1 MPSLSKIIKKINQAK
16 SAINS
21 VKGIKSKL
29 ESINWESVADADELK
44 EQAEKARRLLS
55 DRKSSLE
62 KALDPNNAKR
72 NKSKKS
78 PPNGYIELEY
88 PLHDKLENHI
98 VFTTRPRRNRPSG
111 NRGDNLLNEGNKQLE
126 IFLHV
131 PDDLQS
137 SAMVSY
143 EQGEVGLMTRG
154 LVEAFNQENV
164 IQGMSKGMDA
174 LVAAGSKMFGDMLN
188 GLSGNNMYF
197 LQGKAKNPM
206 MEQMLKGVDF
216 RTFAFTYIFVPKS
229 EEEAD
234 MINQIIY
241 QFRTAMLPDTYAP
254 LGGGDLE
261 AEAFFNY
268 PNTFEVEFD
277 GPIADKV
284 DGFLPCVLTK
294 CDVNHTGGLKF
305 STYRNGQPIKTQMSL
320 EFTEIRIMTQE
331 NYQEISPLGDKSI
344 AGTTSLLDNMGDKKE
359 RDRLAGVGAENER
372 QRKEEAEKRYIE
384 QQKQKKKDGTD
395 G

>member
-16 SAINS
+16 AAINS

-55 DRKSSLE
+55 DRKASLE
-62 KALDPNNAKR
+62 KALDPNNATKR
-72 NKSKKS
+72 KSKKS
-78 PPNGYIELEY
+78 PPSGFIELEY
-88 PLHDKLENHI
+88 PIHDKLENHI
-98 VFTTRPRRNRPSG
+98 VFTTRSRKFRPIANKG
-111 NRGDNLLNEGNKQLE
+111 ANLFNENEKQLE
-126 IFLHV
+126 IYLYV
-131 PDDLQS
+131 PDDLIS

-154 LVEAFNQENV
+154 MVEAFQQENF
-164 IQGMSKGMDA
+164 IQGLSKGLDA
-174 LVAAGSKMFGDMLN
+174 VVAAGSKMFTDMLN

-229 EEEAD
+229 PEEAE
-234 MINQIIY
+234 MVNKIIHG
-241 QFRTAMLPDTYAP
+241 FRSAMLPDAFAP
-254 LGGGDLE
+254 KGGGALD

-268 PNTFEVEFD
+268 PNKFEIEFD
-277 GPIADKV
+277 GPIKDKV
-284 DGFLPCVLTK
+284 DGFLPSVLTK

-305 STYRNGQPIKTQMSL
+305 STYRDGQPIKTQMSL
-320 EFTEIRIMTQE
+320 EFTEVRIMTQE
-331 NYQEISPLGDKSI
+331 NYQEISPLGRDVDPYV
-344 AGTTSLLDNMGDKKE
+344 SLGDKLTE
-359 RDRLAGVGAENER
+359 DADFAAE
-372 QRKEEAEKRYIE
+372 QRRNAEDAEAALIE
-384 QQKQKKKDGTD
+384 AAKKKQAQQNNGDNG
-395 G
+395 

>member
-16 SAINS
+16 AAINS

-55 DRKSSLE
+55 DRKASLE
-62 KALDPNNAKR
+62 KALDPNNAKKK
-72 NKSKKS
+72 KSKKS
-78 PPNGYIELEY
+78 PPGGYIELEY
-88 PLHDKLENHI
+88 PLHDKLENYI
-98 VFTTRPRRNRPSG
+98 VFSTRPRIGRPTG
-111 NRGDNLLNEGNKQLE
+111 NKGSNLLNETNEQLE
-126 IFLHV
+126 IYLYV
-131 PDDLQS
+131 PDDLNS
-137 SAMVSY
+137 TSMVSY

-154 LVEAFNQENV
+154 MVEAFQQENF
-164 IQGMSKGMDA
+164 IQGLSKGLDA
-174 LVAAGSKMFGDMLN
+174 VVAAGSKMFTDMLN

-229 EEEAD
+229 PEEAE
-234 MINQIIY
+234 MVNKIIY
-241 QFRTAMLPDTYAP
+241 GFRSAMLPDTYAP
-254 LGGGDLE
+254 LGGGNLE

-268 PNTFEVEFD
+268 PNTFEIEFD

-284 DGFLPCVLTK
+284 DGFLPSVLTK

-305 STYRNGQPIKTQMSL
+305 STYRDGMPIKTQMSL
-320 EFTEIRIMTQE
+320 EFTEIRILTQE
-331 NYQEISPLGDKSI
+331 NYQEVSPLGDKSI
-344 AGTTSLLDNMGDKKE
+344 PSNVSLLDKITSS
-359 RDRLAGVGAENER
+359 
-372 QRKEEAEKRYIE
+372 EAEANEAAQRGAAVEAEYIKFQKE
-384 QQKQKKKDGTD
+384 QQAKDSGGD
-395 G
+395 NG

>member
-16 SAINS
+16 AAINS

-55 DRKSSLE
+55 DRKASLE
-62 KALDPNNAKR
+62 KALDPNNAKKR
-72 NKSKKS
+72 KSKKS
-78 PPNGYIELEY
+78 PPSGFIELEY

-98 VFTTRPRRNRPSG
+98 VFTTRPRRERSQS
-111 NRGDNLLNEGNKQLE
+111 NRGQNLLNFSDPQLE
-126 IFLHV
+126 IYLHV
-131 PDDLQS
+131 PDDLNS
-137 SAMVSY
+137 TSMVGY
-143 EQGEVGLMTRG
+143 ETGEVGLMTRG
-154 LVEAFNQENV
+154 LVEAFNQENF
-164 IQGMSKGMDA
+164 IQGLSKGMDA

-206 MEQMLKGVDF
+206 QEQMLKGVDF

-229 EEEAD
+229 QEEAE
-234 MINQIIY
+234 MVNQIIY
-241 QFRTAMLPDTYAP
+241 GFRSAMLPDTYAP
-254 LGGGDLE
+254 LGGGNLE

-268 PNTFEVEFD
+268 PNTFEIEFD
-277 GPIADKV
+277 GPIANKV
-284 DGFLPCVLTK
+284 DGFLPSVLTK

-305 STYRNGQPIKTQMSL
+305 STYRDGMPIKTQMSL
-320 EFTEIRIMTQE
+320 EFTEIRILTQE

-344 AGTTSLLDNMGDKKE
+344 PPNVSLLDKISKDK
-359 RDRLAGVGAENER
+359 AAAN
-372 QRKEEAEKRYIE
+372 EAEQRGAAVEAQYIAWQE
-384 QQKQKKKDGTD
+384 EEKAKNSGGDNG
-395 G
+395 

>member
-16 SAINS
+16 AAINS

-55 DRKSSLE
+55 DRKASLE
-62 KALDPNNAKR
+62 KSLDPNNAKKR
-72 NKSKKS
+72 KSKKS
-78 PPNGYIELEY
+78 PPGGYIELEY
-88 PLHDKLENHI
+88 PLHDKLENYI
-98 VFTTRPRRNRPSG
+98 VFTTRPRIGRPTG
-111 NRGDNLLNEGNKQLE
+111 NKGSNLLNETNEQLE
-126 IFLHV
+126 IYLYV
-131 PDDLQS
+131 PDDLNS
-137 SAMVSY
+137 TAMVSY

-154 LVEAFNQENV
+154 MVEAFQQENF
-164 IQGMSKGMDA
+164 IQGLSKGLDA
-174 LVAAGSKMFGDMLN
+174 VVAAGSKMFTDMLN

-206 MEQMLKGVDF
+206 AEQMLKGVDF

-229 EEEAD
+229 PEEAE
-234 MINQIIY
+234 MVNKIIY
-241 QFRTAMLPDTYAP
+241 GFRSAMLPDTYAP
-254 LGGGDLE
+254 LGGGALD

-268 PNTFEVEFD
+268 PNKFEVEFD

-305 STYRNGQPIKTQMSL
+305 STYRDGQPIKTQMSL

-331 NYQEISPLGDKSI
+331 NYQHISPLGDKSI
-344 AGTTSLLDNMGDKKE
+344 EKTTSISDKLSEDRKFATDQANM
-359 RDRLAGVGAENER
+359 AAA
-372 QRKEEAEKRYIE
+372 AEKAYIQRQKNLE
-384 QQKQKKKDGTD
+384 AQQNNGDNG
-395 G
+395 